1 MNSKLKLKRKRLLQE
16 ISPNVIL
23 LGVVSLLTDISSEMI
38 HPLLP
43 MFIVALGGGGMVVGL
58 IGGLGDS
65 LASIL
70 KVFAGFWSDRSG
82 KRKPFIFMGYLLSSL
97 SKIFLAL
104 CLVWQHI
111 FVLRA
116 VERVGKGLRTAPRD
130 AIIAD
135 STLKLRG
142 KAFGLHRAM
151 DTLGA
156 IGGSAATFLLFYFLR
171 FDFKPIFLL
180 AGAVGIS
187 ALIPLFWVKEKRKEA
202 RKISLKI
209 SLSGVSRPLRWFI
222 LVATL
227 FALGNFS
234 YMFFLLRI
242 KEMVGD
248 PRWSVALPV
257 LYYIWF
263 NAVYT
268 AFSVPLGAL
277 SDIIGR
283 KPVLI
288 LGYLLYGLV
297 CLGFIWAGSWAA
309 FVLLFALYGMVYASI
324 DLGQRAL
331 ASDLSGRDSRGI
343 ALGTFHTSIGLAA
356 LPANLVAG
364 IFWQRV
370 GPHSSFAYGA
380 GMSGLAVLLFLII
393 GVEQR
398 LQLRGKS

>member
-1 MNSKLKLKRKRLLQE
+1 MKLKRKRWLQG
-16 ISPNVIL
+16 ISSNVIL

-43 MFIVALGGGGMVVGL
+43 MFIVALGGGGIVVGL

-70 KVFAGFWSDRSG
+70 KVLAGFWSDRSG
-82 KRKPFIFMGYLLSSL
+82 KRKPFIFTGYLLSSL
-97 SKIFLAL
+97 SKIFLGL

-111 FVLRA
+111 FVLRS

-135 STLKLRG
+135 SSLKMRG

-156 IGGSAATFLLFYFLR
+156 IGGSVIAFLLFYFLR

-180 AGAVGIS
+180 AGAVGIC
-187 ALIPLFWVKEKRKEA
+187 ALIPLFWLKEKRREP
-202 RKISLKI
+202 RFFSLKI
-209 SLSGVSRPLRWFI
+209 SLLGVSRPLRWFI
-222 LVATL
+222 VVATL

-234 YMFFLLRI
+234 YMFFLLKI
-242 KEMVGD
+242 KEMTVD

-257 LYYIWF
+257 LFYIWF
-263 NAVYT
+263 NAVY
-268 AFSVPLGAL
+268 AVFSLPLGVL

-283 KPVLI
+283 RPIVI
-288 LGYLLYGLV
+288 LGYLLYGVV
-297 CLGFIWAGSWAA
+297 CLGFFWAGSWAV
-309 FVLLFALYGMVYASI
+309 FILLFALYGLVYASI
-324 DLGQRAL
+324 DLGQRAF
-331 ASDLSGRDSRGI
+331 ASDLSGKDYRGI
-343 ALGTFHTSIGLAA
+343 ALGAFHTSIGLAA

-364 IFWQRV
+364 FFWQHV
-370 GPHSSFAYGA
+370 SPQASFAYGA
-380 GMSGLAVLLFLII
+380 GMSGLAALLFLIM
-393 GVEQR
+393 GAKQR
-398 LQLRGKS
+398 FHFTGEG

>member
-1 MNSKLKLKRKRLLQE
+1 
-16 ISPNVIL
+16 
-23 LGVVSLLTDISSEMI
+23 MI

-43 MFIVALGGGGMVVGL
+43 MFIVGLGGGGMVVGL

-82 KRKPFIFMGYLLSSL
+82 KRKPFIFTGYLLSSL

-104 CLVWQHI
+104 SLVWQHI
-111 FVLRA
+111 FILRS

-135 STLKLRG
+135 SSLKMRG

-156 IGGSAATFLLFYFLR
+156 IGGSVIAFLLFYFLR

-180 AGAVGIS
+180 AGAVGIC
-187 ALIPLFWVKEKRKEA
+187 ALIPLFWVKETRRES
-202 RKISLKI
+202 RIFSFKI
-209 SLSGVSRPLRWFI
+209 SLSQVSRPLRWFI

-242 KEMVGD
+242 KEMVAD

-257 LYYIWF
+257 LFYIWF

-268 AFSVPLGAL
+268 LFSLPLGAL

-283 KPVLI
+283 RPLLI
-288 LGYLLYGLV
+288 LGYFLYGVV
-297 CLGFIWAGSWAA
+297 CLGFIWAGSWAL
-309 FVLLFALYGMVYASI
+309 FILLFALYGLVYASI
-324 DLGQRAL
+324 DLGQRAF
-331 ASDLSGRDSRGI
+331 ASDLSGKDYRGT

-364 IFWQRV
+364 FFWQWV
-370 GPHSSFAYGA
+370 SPLSSFAYGA
-380 GMSGLAVLLFLII
+380 GMGGLAALLFLFV
-393 GVEQR
+393 GAKQR
-398 LQLRGKS
+398 FQLSHES